1 MDQRRWKVR
10 RGDTLSWQLPVRLNG
25 SPYNTSGCKFWMTG
39 KASIDDLDAAALFQ
53 ISSDTGEITQV
64 GQSADGLMGVEVPAT
79 ITVNFVP
86 GTTIQYDVQIL
97 TPLSQVY
104 TLEIGEFEVEADV
117 TRRIV

>member
-1 MDQRRWKVR
+1 MERRRWKVR

-25 SPYNTSGCKFWMTG
+25 APYNTSGSKFWMTG
-39 KASIDDLDAAALFQ
+39 KASIDDLDADAIFQ
-53 ISSDTGEITQV
+53 IGSDTSEITPV
-64 GQSADGLMGVEVPAT
+64 GPTSDGLMAVKVPAT

-86 GTTIQYDVQIL
+86 GATIEYDVQIL
-97 TPLSQVY
+97 TPLGEVY